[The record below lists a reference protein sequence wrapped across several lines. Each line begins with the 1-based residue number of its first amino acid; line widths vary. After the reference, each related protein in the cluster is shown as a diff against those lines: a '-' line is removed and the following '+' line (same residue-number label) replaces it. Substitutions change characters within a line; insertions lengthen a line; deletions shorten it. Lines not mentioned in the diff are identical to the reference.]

1 MSQKWIFAWFYHSI
15 LHPFSILP
23 DILLAHLSIFIVDKW
38 LYASMTFKNYKRSK
52 KKGPHESKIYWK
64 KQIKNEWQKYCHSP
78 WNSLCPRNPANEITR
93 NRTDICHYKPIVI
106 LWVTFFFK
114 GSFYNDRRLTT
125 NVCNFKSSEDN
136 TRAHQWFNR
145 G

>member
-1 MSQKWIFAWFYHSI
+1 MRVW
-15 LHPFSILP
+15 
-23 DILLAHLSIFIVDKW
+23 LSKTTSEV
-38 LYASMTFKNYKRSK
+38 K
-52 KKGPHESKIYWK
+52 KKKDLIKVKYIEK

-93 NRTDICHYKPIVI
+93 NRTDICHYKPVVI
-106 LWVTFFFK
+106 LWVMFLFK

-136 TRAHQWFNR
+136 TRAHQCTTEDKNPTHPKCTCLLAVQMLLHKIDVVGF
-145 G
+145 